1 MIFAL
6 AAYIILQF
14 AIALWASR
22 YVNSEADYFVAGRRF
37 GLLMVGVSVFA
48 TWFGA
53 ETVMGASGAIAEE
66 GLAGGRADPFGYSI
80 CLIGMA
86 LFLAYKLRE
95 AEVMTFP
102 DFMEKRFGQRAEI
115 TAAILTIPTSIIWAS
130 AQLLAMGQIIS
141 ETATLDLSIALF
153 GGAVLIIAYTTIGGL
168 LGDALTDM
176 LQGAVMMVALTIL
189 LIVLLS
195 SGDFSF
201 SKIQPEQLT
210 WITVDEEGT
219 PESWLSALDT
229 WMVPILGSLVAQ
241 EAISR
246 FLGAKSASIARKG
259 CFLAAGLYI
268 VFGSV
273 PLVIGLLGHSA
284 GFEAS
289 STDSYL
295 PELARQ
301 YLSPFMYILLM
312 GAIISAILSTVD
324 TTLLAVSAI
333 AQRNL
338 IEPVARNLPEPR
350 KLMLGRSLT
359 LLSGL
364 VAYGIAASGETI
376 KGLVEIA
383 SSFGSAGIVV
393 ALLIGLHS
401 RYGQEKAALAALF
414 AGAVLSFLGYG
425 MPAWFVSL
433 FDEAAAEG
441 MPGWTQGF
449 EGSFIISVVA
459 ALGAYIAVAELEK
472 RGFLDGGKK
481 ESPAASADAP
491 G

>member
-22 YVNSEADYFVAGRRF
+22 FVNSEADYFVAGRRF

-66 GLAGGRADPFGYSI
+66 GLAGGRADPFGYTI

-86 LFLAYKLRE
+86 LFLAYKLRD
-95 AEVMTFP
+95 AGVMTFP
-102 DFMEKRFGQRAEI
+102 DFFEQRFGARAEV

-141 ETATLDLSIALF
+141 ETAVISLNIALF

-168 LGDALTDM
+168 LGDAMTDM
-176 LQGAVMMVALTIL
+176 VQGAVMMVGLTIL
-189 LIVLLS
+189 LITILV

-201 SKIQPEQLT
+201 GQ
-210 WITVDEEGT
+210 ITVDQLDLFTYDEEGT
-219 PESWLSALDT
+219 RESWLSALDT

-246 FLGAKSASIARKG
+246 FLGAKTASIARKG
-259 CFLAAGLYI
+259 CFLAAALYL
-268 VFGSV
+268 VFGSI
-273 PLVIGLLGHSA
+273 PLMIGLLGHSA
-284 GFEAS
+284 GFEAG

-295 PELARQ
+295 PELAKQ
-301 YLSPFMYILLM
+301 YLSPVMYILLM

-338 IEPVARNLPEPR
+338 IDPVARDLPEPR

-359 LLSGL
+359 LLAGL
-364 VAYGIAASGETI
+364 MAYAIAASGETI

-401 RYGQEKAALAALF
+401 GYGREKAALAALF

-425 MPAWFVSL
+425 MPAWFVGL
-433 FDEAAAEG
+433 FDEASAEA
-441 MPGWTQGF
+441 MPLWTQGY
-449 EGSFIISVVA
+449 EGSFVISVIA
-459 ALGAYIAVAELEK
+459 ALGAYIGIAELEK
-472 RGFLDGGKK
+472 RGVLTGEEK
-481 ESPAASADAP
+481 ESPAAS
-491 G
+491 

>member
-6 AAYIILQF
+6 AVYIILQF

-22 YVNSEADYFVAGRRF
+22 FVNSESDYFVAGRRF

-66 GLAGGRADPFGYSI
+66 GLAGGRADPFGYTI

-95 AEVMTFP
+95 AGVMTFP
-102 DFMEKRFGQRAEI
+102 DFFEQRFGARAEV

-141 ETATLDLSIALF
+141 ETAVISLNIALF

-168 LGDALTDM
+168 LGDAMTDM
-176 LQGAVMMVALTIL
+176 VQGAVMMVGLVIL
-189 LIVLLS
+189 LITILV

-201 SKIQPEQLT
+201 AKITPDQLDLFT
-210 WITVDEEGT
+210 YDERGAR
-219 PESWLSALDT
+219 ESWLSALDT

-259 CFLAAGLYI
+259 CFLAAALYL
-268 VFGSV
+268 VFGSI
-273 PLVIGLLGHSA
+273 PLMIGLLGHSA
-284 GFEAS
+284 GFEAG

-295 PELARQ
+295 PELAKQ
-301 YLSPFMYILLM
+301 YLSPVMYILLM

-338 IEPVARNLPEPR
+338 IEPVARDLPEPR

-359 LLSGL
+359 LLAGL
-364 VAYGIAASGETI
+364 MAYAIAASGETI

-401 RYGQEKAALAALF
+401 GYGREKAALAALF

-425 MPAWFVSL
+425 MPAWFVGL
-433 FDEAAAEG
+433 FDEAAAEA
-441 MPGWTQGF
+441 MPLWTQGY
-449 EGSFIISVVA
+449 EGSFVISVLG
-459 ALGAYIAVAELEK
+459 ALGAYSGVAELER
-472 RGFLDGGKK
+472 RGMVRGAEK
-481 ESPAASADAP
+481 ESPAAS
-491 G
+491 

>member
-1 MIFAL
+1 MIYAL

-22 YVNSEADYFVAGRRF
+22 FVNSEADYFVAGRRF

-53 ETVMGASGAIAEE
+53 ETVMGASGAIADE
-66 GLAGGRADPFGYSI
+66 GLAGGRADPFGYTI

-95 AEVMTFP
+95 AGVMTFP
-102 DFMEKRFGQRAEI
+102 DFMETRFGPRAEVI
-115 TAAILTIPTSIIWAS
+115 TALLTIPTSIIWAS
-130 AQLLAMGQIIS
+130 AQLLAMGQILS
-141 ETATLDLSIALF
+141 ETAAISLNIALF

-176 LQGAVMMVALTIL
+176 LQGAVMMIGLTVL
-189 LIVLLS
+189 LIVLLA

-201 SKIQPEQLT
+201 SQIQPEQLT
-210 WITVDEEGT
+210 WIATDEEGN

-273 PLVIGLLGHSA
+273 PLIIGLLGHSA

-295 PELARQ
+295 PELARE
-301 YLSPFMYILLM
+301 YLSPIMYILLM

-333 AQRNL
+333 ASRNL
-338 IEPVARNLPEPR
+338 IEPIARDLPEPR

-364 VAYGIAASGETI
+364 MAYAIAASGETI

-393 ALLIGLHS
+393 ALMIGLHS
-401 RYGQEKAALAALF
+401 GYGREKAALAALF
-414 AGAVLSFLGYG
+414 AGAALSFLGYG
-425 MPAWFVSL
+425 MPSWFVGL
-433 FDEAAAEG
+433 FDEAAAEA
-441 MPGWTQGF
+441 MPGWTQGY
-449 EGSFIISVVA
+449 EGSFVISVVA
-459 ALGAYIAVAELEK
+459 ALAAYVGFAELER
-472 RGFLDGGKK
+472 RGIFNDTGGEK
-481 ESPAASADAP
+481 ESPAAS
-491 G
+491 

>member
-22 YVNSEADYFVAGRRF
+22 FVNSEADYFVAGRRF

-66 GLAGGRADPFGYSI
+66 GLAGGRADPFGYTI

-86 LFLAYKLRE
+86 LFLAYKLRD
-95 AEVMTFP
+95 AGVMTFP
-102 DFMEKRFGQRAEI
+102 DFFEQRFGARAEV

-141 ETATLDLSIALF
+141 ETAAISLNIALL

-168 LGDALTDM
+168 LGDAMTDM
-176 LQGAVMMVALTIL
+176 VQGAVMMVGLVIL
-189 LIVLLS
+189 LIAILA

-201 SKIQPEQLT
+201 GQITPEQFDLFT
-210 WITVDEEGT
+210 YDEEGT
-219 PESWLSALDT
+219 RESWLSALDT

-246 FLGAKSASIARKG
+246 FLGAKTASIARKG
-259 CFLAAGLYI
+259 CFLAAGLYL
-268 VFGSV
+268 VFGSI
-273 PLVIGLLGHSA
+273 PLMIGLLGHSA
-284 GFEAS
+284 GFEAG

-295 PELARQ
+295 PELAKQ
-301 YLSPFMYILLM
+301 YLSPVMYILLM

-338 IEPVARNLPEPR
+338 IDPVARDLPEPR

-359 LLSGL
+359 LLAGL
-364 VAYGIAASGETI
+364 MAYAIAASGETI

-401 RYGQEKAALAALF
+401 GYGREKAALAALF
-414 AGAVLSFLGYG
+414 AGALLSFLGYG

-433 FDEAAAEG
+433 FDEAAAEA
-441 MPGWTQGF
+441 MPLWTQGY
-449 EGSFIISVVA
+449 EGSFVISVLA
-459 ALGAYIAVAELEK
+459 ALGAYIGVAELEK
-472 RGFLDGGKK
+472 RGMVSGAEK
-481 ESPAASADAP
+481 ESPAAS
-491 G
+491 

>member
-1 MIFAL
+1 MIYAL
-6 AAYIILQF
+6 GAYIILQF
-14 AIALWASR
+14 AIALWASK

-53 ETVMGASGAIAEE
+53 ETVMGASGAIADE
-66 GLAGGRADPFGYSI
+66 GLAGGRADPFGYTI

-86 LFLAYKLRE
+86 LFLAYKLRA

-102 DFMEKRFGQRAEI
+102 DFLEQRFGQRAEI

-141 ETATLDLSIALF
+141 ETAAISLNIALF
-153 GGAVLIIAYTTIGGL
+153 GGAMLIIAYTTIGGL
-168 LGDALTDM
+168 LGDAMTDM
-176 LQGAVMMVALTIL
+176 LQGAVMMIGLTVL
-189 LIVLLS
+189 LIVLLA

-201 SKIQPEQLT
+201 AEIKPEQLT
-210 WITVDEEGT
+210 WVVSDEEGN

-268 VFGSV
+268 VFGSI
-273 PLVIGLLGHSA
+273 PLMIGLLGHAA
-284 GFEAS
+284 GFEAT

-301 YLSPFMYILLM
+301 YLSPAMYILLM
-312 GAIISAILSTVD
+312 GAIVSAILSTVD

-333 AQRNL
+333 ASRNL
-338 IEPVARNLPEPR
+338 IDPIARNLPEPR
-350 KLMLGRSLT
+350 KLMFGRSLT
-359 LLSGL
+359 LLAGL
-364 VAYGIAASGETI
+364 LAYGIAASGETI

-383 SSFGSAGIVV
+383 SSFGSAGIMV

-401 RYGQEKAALAALF
+401 GYGREKAALAALF
-414 AGAVLSFLGYG
+414 TGAALSFLGYG
-425 MPAWFVSL
+425 VPAWAVSL

-441 MPGWTQGF
+441 MPTWTQGF
-449 EGSFIISVVA
+449 EGSFIISVVS
-459 ALGAYIAVAELEK
+459 ALAAYIAVAELEK
-472 RGFLDGGKK
+472 RGVLEGGKK
-481 ESPAASADAP
+481 ESPAASYDAP

>member
-22 YVNSEADYFVAGRRF
+22 FVNSEADYFVAGRRF

-66 GLAGGRADPFGYSI
+66 GLAGGRADPFGYTI

-86 LFLAYKLRE
+86 LFLAYKLRD
-95 AEVMTFP
+95 AGVMTFP
-102 DFMEKRFGQRAEI
+102 DFFEQRFGARAEV

-141 ETATLDLSIALF
+141 ETAAISLNIALF
-153 GGAVLIIAYTTIGGL
+153 GGAVIIIAYTTIGGL
-168 LGDALTDM
+168 LGDAMTDM
-176 LQGAVMMVALTIL
+176 VQGAVMMVGLTIL
-189 LIVLLS
+189 LITILV

-201 SKIQPEQLT
+201 GQITPEQFDLFT
-210 WITVDEEGT
+210 YDEEGT
-219 PESWLSALDT
+219 RESWLSALDT

-246 FLGAKSASIARKG
+246 FLGAKTASIARKG
-259 CFLAAGLYI
+259 CFLAAGLYL
-268 VFGSV
+268 VFGSI
-273 PLVIGLLGHSA
+273 PLMIGLLGHSA
-284 GFEAS
+284 GFEAG

-295 PELARQ
+295 PELAKQ
-301 YLSPFMYILLM
+301 YLSPVMYILLM

-338 IEPVARNLPEPR
+338 IDPIARDLPEPR

-359 LLSGL
+359 LLAGL
-364 VAYGIAASGETI
+364 MAYAIAASGETI

-401 RYGQEKAALAALF
+401 GYGREKAALAALF

-425 MPAWFVSL
+425 MPAWFVGL
-433 FDEAAAEG
+433 FYEAAAET
-441 MPGWTQGF
+441 MPLWTQGF
-449 EGSFIISVVA
+449 EGSFVISVLA
-459 ALGAYIAVAELEK
+459 ALGAYIGVAELEK
-472 RGFLDGGKK
+472 RGIVTGGQK
-481 ESPAASADAP
+481 ESPAAS
-491 G
+491 

>member
-22 YVNSEADYFVAGRRF
+22 FVTSEADYFVAGRRF

-66 GLAGGRADPFGYSI
+66 GLAGGRADPFGYTI

-86 LFLAYKLRE
+86 LFLAYKLRD
-95 AEVMTFP
+95 AGVMTFP
-102 DFMEKRFGQRAEI
+102 DFFEQRFGQRAEV

-141 ETATLDLSIALF
+141 ETAVISLNIALF

-168 LGDALTDM
+168 LGDAMTDM
-176 LQGAVMMVALTIL
+176 VQGAVMMVGLVIL
-189 LIVLLS
+189 LITILV

-201 SKIQPEQLT
+201 GQITPDQLDLFT
-210 WITVDEEGT
+210 YDEEGT
-219 PESWLSALDT
+219 RESWLSALDT

-259 CFLAAGLYI
+259 CFLAAALYL
-268 VFGSV
+268 VFGSI
-273 PLVIGLLGHSA
+273 PLMIGLLGHSA
-284 GFEAS
+284 GFEAG

-295 PELARQ
+295 PELAKQ
-301 YLSPFMYILLM
+301 YLSPVMYILLM

-338 IEPVARNLPEPR
+338 IEPVARDLPEPR

-359 LLSGL
+359 LLAGL
-364 VAYGIAASGETI
+364 MAYAIAASGETI

-401 RYGQEKAALAALF
+401 GYGREKAALAALF

-425 MPAWFVSL
+425 MPAWFVGL
-433 FDEAAAEG
+433 FDEAAAEA
-441 MPGWTQGF
+441 MPLWTQGY
-449 EGSFIISVVA
+449 EGSFVISVLG
-459 ALGAYIAVAELEK
+459 ALGAYIGVAELEK
-472 RGFLDGGKK
+472 RGIVTGGQK
-481 ESPAASADAP
+481 ESPAAS
-491 G
+491 

>member
-66 GLAGGRADPFGYSI
+66 GLAGGRADPFGYTL

-86 LFLAYKLRE
+86 LFLAYKLRD
-95 AEVMTFP
+95 AGVMTFP
-102 DFMEKRFGQRAEI
+102 DFFEQRFGARAEV

-141 ETATLDLSIALF
+141 ETAVISLNIALF
-153 GGAVLIIAYTTIGGL
+153 GGAVIIIAYTTIGGL
-168 LGDALTDM
+168 LGDAMTDM
-176 LQGAVMMVALTIL
+176 VQGAVMMVGLLIL
-189 LIVLLS
+189 LITILV

-201 SKIQPEQLT
+201 ARITPDQLSLFT
-210 WITVDEEGT
+210 YDEDGT
-219 PESWLSALDT
+219 RESWLSALDT

-246 FLGAKSASIARKG
+246 FLGAKTASIARKG
-259 CFLAAGLYI
+259 CFLAAALYL
-268 VFGSV
+268 VFGSI
-273 PLVIGLLGHSA
+273 PLMIGLLGHSA
-284 GFEAS
+284 GFEAG

-295 PELARQ
+295 PELAKQ
-301 YLSPFMYILLM
+301 YLSPVMYILLM

-338 IEPVARNLPEPR
+338 IDPIARDLAEPR

-359 LLSGL
+359 LMAGL
-364 VAYGIAASGETI
+364 MAYAIAASGETI

-401 RYGQEKAALAALF
+401 GYGREKAALAALF
-414 AGAVLSFLGYG
+414 AGALLSFLGYG
-425 MPAWFVSL
+425 MPAWFIGL
-433 FDEAAAEG
+433 FDDAAAEA
-441 MPGWTQGF
+441 MPVWTQGY
-449 EGSFIISVVA
+449 EGSFVISVLG
-459 ALGAYIAVAELEK
+459 ALGAYVGVAELER
-472 RGFLDGGKK
+472 RGILDVREK
-481 ESPAASADAP
+481 ESPAAS
-491 G
+491 

>member
-22 YVNSEADYFVAGRRF
+22 FVNSEADYFVAGRRF

-66 GLAGGRADPFGYSI
+66 GLAGGRADPFGYTI

-86 LFLAYKLRE
+86 LFLAYKLRD
-95 AEVMTFP
+95 AGVMTFP
-102 DFMEKRFGQRAEI
+102 DFFEQRFGARAEV

-141 ETATLDLSIALF
+141 ETAAISLNIALF
-153 GGAVLIIAYTTIGGL
+153 GGAVIIIAYTTIGGL
-168 LGDALTDM
+168 LGDAMTDM
-176 LQGAVMMVALTIL
+176 VQGAVMMVGLTIL
-189 LIVLLS
+189 LITILV

-201 SKIQPEQLT
+201 GQITPEQFDLFT
-210 WITVDEEGT
+210 YDEEGT
-219 PESWLSALDT
+219 RESWLSALDT

-246 FLGAKSASIARKG
+246 FLGAKTASIARKG
-259 CFLAAGLYI
+259 CFLAAGLYL
-268 VFGSV
+268 VFGSI
-273 PLVIGLLGHSA
+273 PLMIGLLGHSA
-284 GFEAS
+284 GFEAG

-295 PELARQ
+295 PELAKQ
-301 YLSPFMYILLM
+301 YLSPVMYILLM

-338 IEPVARNLPEPR
+338 IDPIARDLPEPR

-359 LLSGL
+359 LLAGL
-364 VAYGIAASGETI
+364 MAYAIAASGETI

-401 RYGQEKAALAALF
+401 GYGREKAALAALF

-425 MPAWFVSL
+425 MPAWFVGL
-433 FDEAAAEG
+433 FDEAAAET
-441 MPGWTQGF
+441 MPLWTQGF
-449 EGSFIISVVA
+449 EGSFVISVLA
-459 ALGAYIAVAELEK
+459 ALGAYIGVAELEK
-472 RGFLDGGKK
+472 RGIVTGGQK
-481 ESPAASADAP
+481 ESPAAS
-491 G
+491 